1 MSTKQPPERGCDPA
15 KTESLAKSQ
24 FVSTKGITHGTTNP
38 TTPKKE
44 HRAGH
49 PADEVKLGI
58 DLWHAV
64 EFSRSGRTPT
74 NHIPAAHRGNP
85 SSLGHLVRRGQIS
98 RSDSVRSLCLA

>member
-1 MSTKQPPERGCDPA
+1 MSTKQPPERGRDPA

-24 FVSTKGITHGTTNP
+24 FVSTKGITHGTTNTRP
-38 TTPKKE
+38 SHKE
-44 HRAGH
+44 RTHAGH

-74 NHIPAAHRGNP
+74 NRLSAAHRGNP
-85 SSLGHLVRRGQIS
+85 SSLGHLVRQGQIS
-98 RSDSVRSLCLA
+98 